1 MQAIEVQVTS
11 PTIGG
16 LAIPTSGIL
25 WTQESVELDAVI
37 SLNGV
42 DYILRGSRNLVSVP
56 AGSTSVFA
64 PGWVI
69 SSQAGGSSA
78 VSEQGE
84 AGTSGQGAASRAYPP
99 ISTTLTSPSIR
110 GKYSLGLKAIVLNVL
125 GGGFNLGLNGNF
137 DLIMNTDSG
146 QTDASGVLVGP
157 GGTFGSFA
165 TNDGNG
171 LNTGQGNFVFS
182 PQVALTVT
190 AAPGAPSPSAS
201 VTSVGGQIS
210 GVTGYVRGLNSISN
224 TADYASGTQPGVVN
238 VSGVNWDANL
248 TSGDFTVE
256 FCDTNGENCDPS
268 NTNAR
273 AKALQTDANGNL
285 SGYVLAVGGRTCSGI
300 PIQSNY
306 CPLTTGLRKIKLSS
320 SNDNVLVPM
329 NVLGTSTITISPT
342 SGGVGTVVTYSVSE
356 FVPLNRAVAFAGVP
370 AVGAPGLF
378 SKPDGTTAGCGN
390 ASFGNFNSL
399 GCVLVGPS
407 TSGTNPISN
416 ITISSTGTATGQVTI
431 VDPATTAIVVEGRTI
446 ANGVANT
453 ATDLRGLT
461 STNGYISSVFTV
473 LFPPK
478 APSID
483 SVTLNGSDATVAFQ
497 QPTSSSDIE
506 VTNYDYST
514 NNGSTWT
521 AFSPA
526 VTTSPAVIEGLSSG
540 SDYVIKLRG
549 INSVGAGAASAG
561 VALNATPVGANV
573 EVPFVAGS
581 DAGSITFDNVVS
593 PGTTSATPVTTTSPT
608 YVAPAN
614 FSLGDPPTYFDIAT
628 TAQFNGSVEI
638 CLPYDPLSFAFGA
651 RPRLFH
657 FTNNQWADITTSVN
671 ALTGQICGDATS
683 LSPFA
688 LGSPVLAD
696 QCIAYEGDQTGGAG
710 CETSQQVSV
719 SVEQGVLTQR
729 TYVNTTVAQGSS
741 DGGSITSPIAGTTNV
756 NTDATTI
763 NLGTITSP
771 RAPTDITG
779 QLNDITVSDNRG
791 GVYGWSLTA
800 DLTSF
805 ASSDGTQISPAKASA
820 APVCEAATNATAW
833 AYNDANKTTIA
844 GFDSTLIASGQ
855 SAGSV
860 QNFGTAV
867 NLCTKDPTVN
877 PTTQTTGGIYNVG
890 APLTLNLPAFQK
902 AGRYVAVL
910 TITLA

>member
-1 MQAIEVQVTS
+1 
-11 PTIGG
+11 
-16 LAIPTSGIL
+16 
-25 WTQESVELDAVI
+25 
-37 SLNGV
+37 
-42 DYILRGSRNLVSVP
+42 
-56 AGSTSVFA
+56 
-64 PGWVI
+64 
-69 SSQAGGSSA
+69 
-78 VSEQGE
+78 
-84 AGTSGQGAASRAYPP
+84 
-99 ISTTLTSPSIR
+99 
-110 GKYSLGLKAIVLNVL
+110 
-125 GGGFNLGLNGNF
+125 
-137 DLIMNTDSG
+137 
-146 QTDASGVLVGP
+146 
-157 GGTFGSFA
+157 
-165 TNDGNG
+165 
-171 LNTGQGNFVFS
+171 
-182 PQVALTVT
+182 
-190 AAPGAPSPSAS
+190 
-201 VTSVGGQIS
+201 
-210 GVTGYVRGLNSISN
+210 
-224 TADYASGTQPGVVN
+224 
-238 VSGVNWDANL
+238 
-248 TSGDFTVE
+248 
-256 FCDTNGENCDPS
+256 
-268 NTNAR
+268 
-273 AKALQTDANGNL
+273 
-285 SGYVLAVGGRTCSGI
+285 
-300 PIQSNY
+300 
-306 CPLTTGLRKIKLSS
+306 
-320 SNDNVLVPM
+320 
-329 NVLGTSTITISPT
+329 
-342 SGGVGTVVTYSVSE
+342 
-356 FVPLNRAVAFAGVP
+356 
-370 AVGAPGLF
+370 
-378 SKPDGTTAGCGN
+378 
-390 ASFGNFNSL
+390 
-399 GCVLVGPS
+399 
-407 TSGTNPISN
+407 
-416 ITISSTGTATGQVTI
+416 
-431 VDPATTAIVVEGRTI
+431 
-446 ANGVANT
+446 
-453 ATDLRGLT
+453 
-461 STNGYISSVFTV
+461 

-483 SVTLNGSDATVAFQ
+483 SVTLNGSDATVQFQ

-506 VTNYDYST
+506 VTNYEYST

-526 VTTSPAVIEGLSSG
+526 VISSPAVIGGLSSG

-549 INSVGAGAASAG
+549 INSVGTGAASAG

-628 TAQFNGSVEI
+628 TAQFSGSVEI
-638 CLPYDPLSFAFGA
+638 CLPYDPMAFAFGA
-651 RPRLFH
+651 KPRLFH

-671 ALTGQICGDATS
+671 TLTGQICGDATS

-696 QCIAYEGDQTGGAG
+696 QCISYTGDQTGGAG

-741 DGGSITSPIAGTTNV
+741 DGGSITSPITGTTNV

-833 AYNDANKTTIA
+833 AYNDANKAIIA

-877 PTTQTTGGIYNVG
+877 PTTQTTGGVYNVG